1 MSLYA
6 QLCCPEFLLQAW
18 KRVECRKGM
27 AGTDG
32 QTIDAFRRD
41 RDRNVTRISDSLKN
55 GTYAP
60 SPLRGVKISKNG
72 GGFRRLGVPTV
83 QDRIVFQ
90 GANRLLADVWDPLFA
105 PLSFAYRSGRSIA
118 DAIDAVIER
127 IRKDRVWFV
136 KGDIRGCFDELS
148 WDVLSAC
155 LRDWLPDESLRRLV
169 NQAIR
174 VPVVEGG
181 QIRPRR
187 RGIPQGSPLSPLL
200 ANLYLHSFDLQML
213 QQGFPV
219 IRYADDWLLLVG
231 SEPEA
236 QAALQTAQGILSV
249 LNIAIN
255 EEKSGIGNLRC
266 ESVAFLGHRIG
277 AERIDAD
284 SSGWKRFL
292 NALRQLQGA
301 KTPSERIQA
310 RSALSHIRSMY
321 RKSGAIPMEEDESM
335 EEGER

>member
-83 QDRIVFQ
+83 KDRIVFQ

-127 IRKDRVWFV
+127 IRKGRVWFV
-136 KGDIRGCFDELS
+136 KGDIKGCFDELS

-155 LRDWLPDESLRRLV
+155 LHDWLPDESLRRLV

-181 QIRPRR
+181 QIRPRL

-236 QAALQTAQGILSV
+236 PDRAGDSLRAEYRDQR
-249 LNIAIN
+249 
-255 EEKSGIGNLRC
+255 EEKRNWQPETRACSVFGTSHRRRKDRCRFKRLEAIPERPEAAPGGKNSFGADSG
-266 ESVAFLGHRIG
+266 SIG
-277 AERIDAD
+277 AVAYPFHVQEKWRHPH
-284 SSGWKRFL
+284 GR
-292 NALRQLQGA
+292 
-301 KTPSERIQA
+301 
-310 RSALSHIRSMY
+310 
-321 RKSGAIPMEEDESM
+321 
-335 EEGER
+335 

>member
-1 MSLYA
+1 MTLYA

-18 KRVECRKGM
+18 RRVECRKGM

-32 QTIDAFRRD
+32 QTLDAFRRD
-41 RDRNVTRISDSLKN
+41 RDGNVTRISDSLKN
-55 GTYAP
+55 GTYNP
-60 SPLRGVKISKNG
+60 SPLRGVKIPKNE

-83 QDRIVFQ
+83 KDRIVFQ
-90 GANRLLADVWDPLFA
+90 GVNRLLADVWDPFFA
-105 PLSFAYRSGRSIA
+105 PLSFAYRPGRSIT

-127 IRKDRVWFV
+127 IRKGRVWFV
-136 KGDIRGCFDELS
+136 KGDIKGCFDELS
-148 WDVLSAC
+148 WDVLSVC
-155 LRDWLPDESLRRLV
+155 LRDWLPDESLRHLV
-169 NQAIR
+169 NKAIR

-181 QIRPRR
+181 RIRSRF

-213 QQGFPV
+213 RQGFPV

-231 SEPEA
+231 SEAEA

-255 EEKSGIGNLRC
+255 EKKSGIGNLRR
-266 ESVAFLGHRIG
+266 EPVAFLGHRIS

-292 NALRQLQGA
+292 DALRQLQGA
-301 KTPSERIQA
+301 KTPSDRIQA
-310 RSALSHIRSMY
+310 RAALSHIRSMY
-321 RKSGAIPMEEDESM
+321 KKSGDITMDEDEYMEEDE
-335 EEGER
+335 R